1 MNQSC
6 QSQRRT
12 RKHPAIAVVPGA
24 AIMRAIDCVENKSV
38 VAESK
43 TPSAPP
49 GAPATPGSDPLT
61 PSWR

>member
-6 QSQRRT
+6 QSQRQT
-12 RKHPAIAVVPGA
+12 RKHPAIAVVPSA
-24 AIMRAIDCVENKSV
+24 AMMWAIDCVESKSV

-49 GAPATPGSDPLT
+49 GEPATPGV
-61 PSWR
+61 